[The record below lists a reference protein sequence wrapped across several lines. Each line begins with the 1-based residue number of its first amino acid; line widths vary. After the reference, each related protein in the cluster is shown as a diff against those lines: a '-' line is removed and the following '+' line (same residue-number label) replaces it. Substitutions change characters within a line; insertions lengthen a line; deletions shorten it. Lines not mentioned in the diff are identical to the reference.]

1 MYPLRSI
8 VNDSL
13 GKLSSGVCGRGC
25 GTMGYVGSVVLF
37 SSIHDEIDR
46 GARDANLASS
56 VLREPVV

>member
-1 MYPLRSI
+1 
-8 VNDSL
+8 
-13 GKLSSGVCGRGC
+13 
-25 GTMGYVGSVVLF
+25 MGYVGSVVLF